1 MSRRGQLL
9 EKIFWTGGWIY
20 DFSRFATTLL
30 IVGLLTHYFLFTIL
44 IVRGKSME
52 PNYLDGEVYA
62 VNKFSYLVEK
72 PHRYDV
78 VAMYFPGETE
88 KRFIKRVIG
97 LPNETVSVVNGHLY
111 INGKALPEDFL
122 DPSVAT
128 IPDMERKL
136 ENGEFFV
143 MGDNRNV
150 SSDSRAWGPVPR
162 SFIIGKVGFVIIN
175 KNPTNSQLSQLP

>member
-1 MSRRGQLL
+1 MPRGGERL
-9 EKIFWTGGWIY
+9 EKIFWMGGWIY

-30 IVGLLTHYFLFTIL
+30 IVGLLTHYFIFSVL

-52 PNYLDGEVYA
+52 PNYLDGGVFS
-62 VNKFSYLVEK
+62 VNKFSYLVDR

-88 KRFIKRVIG
+88 KRFIKRVVG
-97 LPNETVSVVNGHLY
+97 LPYEKVSVSSGKVY
-111 INGKALPEDFL
+111 INDQPLPEQYL
-122 DPSVAT
+122 DSGIAT
-128 IPDMERKL
+128 VPDMEMNL
-136 ENGEFFV
+136 SEGEYFV

-162 SFIIGKVGFVIIN
+162 SFIVGKVGFAIFDKQGIKSDQISLN
-175 KNPTNSQLSQLP
+175 